1 MRTDFNSFKTVI
13 FCSRFLKESTWQC
26 TPVIINSVSVSQLLY
41 QTDPHTL
48 FGMSLPLV
56 LAVIRHFHIAHD
68 ASFLPP
74 PPPSPPPKKKERKK
88 KTICIRITFNFT
100 WVFTTFTKTIM
111 HLVYP
116 SNFALPLSSISLG
129 HEGNTRE
136 KLKTIV
142 IYYAFIY
149 LCIFLGGGGWGRE
162 YKQGALW
169 SMCKWRII
177 AKTILM
183 HVFGGGG
190 EGKTRTYYECAKWK
204 WRIDLV
210 IVPRIIVCWFLFLLF
225 CFVFFSSHTLKFRNQ
240 FNKHKFQITLRSCVT
255 LYRAKVPGLRKKVKK
270 QNSGTFSN
278 GWKIYWQE
286 RWI

>member
-1 MRTDFNSFKTVI
+1 M
-13 FCSRFLKESTWQC
+13 TWQC

-41 QTDPHTL
+41 QTHPHTL
-48 FGMSLPLV
+48 FGVSLPLV
-56 LAVIRHFHIAHD
+56 FAVIRQFHIAHD
-68 ASFLPP
+68 ASCLTPP
-74 PPPSPPPKKKERKK
+74 PPPQKKRKEKENNLHK
-88 KTICIRITFNFT
+88 NYFQFHLGIHHFHKDHNAPCLPFKFCITI
-100 WVFTTFTKTIM
+100 VFDF
-111 HLVYP
+111 
-116 SNFALPLSSISLG
+116 SWD
-129 HEGNTRE
+129 EGNTRE

-149 LCIFLGGGGWGRE
+149 LCIFFFGGGGWGRE

-190 EGKTRTYYECAKWK
+190 EGKTRTYYAWAKWK

-210 IVPRIIVCWFLFLLF
+210 IVSGIIVCWFLFLLF

-240 FNKHKFQITLRSCVT
+240 FNKHKFQITLRSYVT
-255 LYRAKVPGLRKKVKK
+255 LYRAKVPGLRKKVRK

-278 GWKIYWQE
+278 GWKTYWQE